1 MKMTNG
7 NSRAGN
13 SDGYKRTVLPNGT
26 RIVTEYMDSVRSVS
40 AGVWIMSGTR
50 NETDATNG
58 LFHLLEHMLFK
69 GTKTRSAYDIAISLE
84 TLGGQ
89 LNGFTEKE
97 MTCFYAVVLDQHM
110 KQAVEVLA
118 DIVQNPSLQDDDF
131 IKEKQIVFEE
141 IANLEDSPEDLVQE
155 YFIQHVFG
163 PHSMGL
169 PILGS
174 RESLDRL
181 TVDDLNRT
189 HQACYSSDRMIITA
203 AGHVDHDHFVQLVE
217 TFFTGTPRTRT
228 ETVDHVYTSPQLSR
242 VLYSETGQS
251 HLCIGYPVCSFHE
264 KQKYPMVLLNIL
276 LGNGMSSR
284 FFQKLREDA
293 GLAYSV
299 YSCLD
304 LWSDIGVWNLYA
316 GTSPGQ
322 LPYVIELFNAE
333 VGKLIREGISQKE
346 LNDIKSQ
353 LCGNMMLSLEDS
365 TNRMNRL
372 AKFEAYTGDYLSLDR
387 TIQHINTITIDDLM
401 EAVQTFFIE
410 DRKYTTMLE
419 PLSMKRQAS

>member
-1 MKMTNG
+1 
-7 NSRAGN
+7 
-13 SDGYKRTVLPNGT
+13 
-26 RIVTEYMDSVRSVS
+26 
-40 AGVWIMSGTR
+40 
-50 NETDATNG
+50 
-58 LFHLLEHMLFK
+58 
-69 GTKTRSAYDIAISLE
+69 
-84 TLGGQ
+84 
-89 LNGFTEKE
+89 
-97 MTCFYAVVLDQHM
+97 
-110 KQAVEVLA
+110 
-118 DIVQNPSLQDDDF
+118 
-131 IKEKQIVFEE
+131 
-141 IANLEDSPEDLVQE
+141 
-155 YFIQHVFG
+155 
-163 PHSMGL
+163 
-169 PILGS
+169 
-174 RESLDRL
+174 
-181 TVDDLNRT
+181 
-189 HQACYSSDRMIITA
+189 
-203 AGHVDHDHFVQLVE
+203 
-217 TFFTGTPRTRT
+217 
-228 ETVDHVYTSPQLSR
+228 
-242 VLYSETGQS
+242 
-251 HLCIGYPVCSFHE
+251 
-264 KQKYPMVLLNIL
+264 MVLLNIL

>member
-189 HQACYSSDRMIITA
+189 HQACYSSDRMII
-203 AGHVDHDHFVQLVE
+203 
-217 TFFTGTPRTRT
+217 
-228 ETVDHVYTSPQLSR
+228 
-242 VLYSETGQS
+242 
-251 HLCIGYPVCSFHE
+251 
-264 KQKYPMVLLNIL
+264 
-276 LGNGMSSR
+276 
-284 FFQKLREDA
+284 
-293 GLAYSV
+293 
-299 YSCLD
+299 
-304 LWSDIGVWNLYA
+304 
-316 GTSPGQ
+316 
-322 LPYVIELFNAE
+322 
-333 VGKLIREGISQKE
+333 
-346 LNDIKSQ
+346 ND
-353 LCGNMMLSLEDS
+353 
-365 TNRMNRL
+365 
-372 AKFEAYTGDYLSLDR
+372 
-387 TIQHINTITIDDLM
+387 
-401 EAVQTFFIE
+401 
-410 DRKYTTMLE
+410 
-419 PLSMKRQAS
+419 